1 MKDIK
6 TTIGGCLLAAG
17 GALTIVGADWARIAS
32 GVLIAV
38 GGFLAGVAAKDSK

>member
-6 TTIGGCLLAAG
+6 TTVGGILLAVG
-17 GALTIVGADWARIAS
+17 GAFVALDYEWARIAS

>member
-6 TTIGGCLLAAG
+6 TTVGGCLLAAG
-17 GALTIVGADWARIAS
+17 GAFIIVQADWARIAG